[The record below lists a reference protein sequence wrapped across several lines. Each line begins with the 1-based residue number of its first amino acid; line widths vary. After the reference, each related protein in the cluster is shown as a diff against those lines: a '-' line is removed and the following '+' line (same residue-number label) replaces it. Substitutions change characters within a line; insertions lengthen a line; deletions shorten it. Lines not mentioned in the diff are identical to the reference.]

1 MKILK
6 NYFLA
11 ALVFCLG
18 SLSAQTFIGEINPF
32 PKQPVDSHRSEVRNR
47 NAVDTIKILAVL
59 VEFQKDTDANTGGD
73 GTFNSIYGK
82 EYGDKIIDPLPHDV
96 NYFSNHLEFAKNYF
110 AKVSNGKAN
119 VVYQFLPQVV
129 TVSKTMRNYSPPVN
143 STDFT
148 AMAEFMKEV
157 WLLAGNQNPNFN
169 FNDFNLF
176 AIFHAGVGRDIS
188 LPGSL
193 GNEKDL
199 PSVYLGLNAL
209 QKYFGTTFT
218 GIQVGN
224 ANSKVTNSMI
234 LPQTENREITSFG
247 QTSLFQVSI
256 NGLIAA
262 NIASYLGLPDLF
274 DTNTGL
280 SAIGKFGLMDGQ
292 AIFANRGLFPPEPS
306 AWEKIFLG
314 WEIPFEI
321 EVKAGSATYIINPSL
336 DALHKIYKIPIN
348 ASEYYLVEYRQR
360 DVNKDGLKISLKQNN
375 VVVTK
380 TFALNEYAY
389 FEAIPETLLAGVTTS
404 VDEHDFS
411 LPGSGIL
418 IWHID
423 EKIISEK
430 ITDNKINSDKTRR
443 GVDVEEADGV
453 QDIGEQ
459 FTTIF
464 GDKVVGEG
472 WESDLWYK
480 TNSAKLYQNKFSSDT
495 RPNTNANDGAN
506 SLITF
511 QNFSDLTNP
520 LQMTFDLQFSGDV
533 VKPIFKK
540 AIALPSTDNKLT
552 SINFNGKNYFFVLS
566 NSNLYQFDEKGNLVD
581 SVLSFSSFKPAVFV
595 ENDLLYVVGLFN
607 STNLVNSSSIN
618 ILTFSATERHYAS
631 NSFSFIASTPPV
643 CWQKSKF
650 IFGTTLDGIHLISV
664 NADSI
669 LNHSKF
675 VTDYV
680 GTAIKIASPS
690 VAPLPIRP
698 DRLDFITKQKYYT
711 YIIWDSLNFVENLH
725 DLVQSKTSSG
735 VSFFVVLSEEKFYVI
750 NDKAKIISEFSVNGS
765 PTSFSLADLKQDGSN
780 YILYTNGTNLEAYNL
795 SGASAENFPFHDPMG
810 IGFTGTPLAAD
821 IQGDGKSEVI
831 AVTTDGRI
839 FAVDGGTG
847 KVVNGFPISTGQS
860 LSSTPILFSDSGKV
874 SLAVLNENSF
884 SAFNICGTGGKYFWS
899 EENGNSWN
907 NSFVDKAANTNS
919 ISEFFPKAKA
929 YNWPNPVYDGQTF
942 IRYYVS
948 EDSKINIKIFDLAG
962 DFVAELNNTAIGGM
976 DNETTWNVNNIQSGV
991 YFARV
996 EATGNSGKSEST
1008 IIKIAIVK

>member
-11 ALVFCLG
+11 VLVLCLG
-18 SLSAQTFIGEINPF
+18 SLSAQTFIGKINPF
-32 PKQPVDSHRSEVRNR
+32 PKQTAENF
-47 NAVDTIKILAVL
+47 NAVDTIKILAVM
-59 VEFQKDTDANTGGD
+59 VEFQKDTDTNTGGD

-82 EYGDKIIDPLPHDV
+82 DYGDKIIDPLPHDV

-119 VVYQFLPQVV
+119 IVYQVLPQVV

-157 WLLAGNQNPNFN
+157 WDSVSVKNPNFN

-209 QKYFGTTFT
+209 QKYYGTSFD
-218 GIQVGN
+218 GIQVGSSN
-224 ANSKVTNSMI
+224 FKITNSMI
-234 LPQTENREITSFG
+234 LPQTENREISSFG

-306 AWEKIFLG
+306 AWERIFLG
-314 WEIPFEI
+314 WETPTEI
-321 EVKAGSATYIINPSL
+321 EVKAGNSTYTIAPSL
-336 DALHKIYKIPIN
+336 NASNKIYKIPIN
-348 ASEYYLVEYRQR
+348 SSEYYLVEYRQR
-360 DVNKDGLKISLKQNN
+360 DVFQDGLKISLKQNN
-375 VVVTK
+375 VDVTK

-404 VDEHDFS
+404 VDEYDFS

-423 EKIISEK
+423 EKVISEK
-430 ITDNKINSDKTRR
+430 IAENKINADKTHR

-472 WESDLWYK
+472 WEFDLWYK
-480 TNSAKLYQNKFSSDT
+480 SNSAKLYKNKFSSDT

-511 QNFSDLTNP
+511 QNFSDLTDP
-520 LQMTFDLQFSGDV
+520 TQMTFDVQFGADA
-533 VKPIFKK
+533 VKPIFRK
-540 AIALPSTDNKLT
+540 AVALPSTDNKLT
-552 SINFNGKNYFFVLS
+552 SVNFNGKNYFFIVS

-581 SVLSFSSFKPAVFV
+581 SVLSFSSFKPVVFIQDNV
-595 ENDLLYVVGLFN
+595 LYAIGIKNSLSLSTPSIINVLNISLNGKKSYSKGLQNTVASTPVKLLGDVMIFGNELGDVWIATFTVDSLSQRMLIPSIDENSHVTKFAGNNYFFIYDKYLYN
-607 STNLVNSSSIN
+607 NKNNL
-618 ILTFSATERHYAS
+618 ILTFPEILINFCQTVSLGGDEAS
-631 NSFSFIASTPPV
+631 V
-643 CWQKSKF
+643 
-650 IFGTTLDGIHLISV
+650 L
-664 NADSI
+664 
-669 LNHSKF
+669 
-675 VTDYV
+675 
-680 GTAIKIASPS
+680 
-690 VAPLPIRP
+690 
-698 DRLDFITKQKYYT
+698 
-711 YIIWDSLNFVENLH
+711 
-725 DLVQSKTSSG
+725 
-735 VSFFVVLSEEKFYVI
+735 LSEMKFYIV
-750 NDKAKIISEFSVNGS
+750 NDNNNNISEFKVQGS

-780 YILYTNGTNLEAYNL
+780 YILYTNGTNSEAYNL
-795 SGASAENFPFHDPMG
+795 SGACAENFPFRDPMG

-860 LSSTPILFSDSGKV
+860 LTSTPILFSDSGKV

-884 SAFNICGTGGKYFWS
+884 SAFNISNGSGPLFWS
-899 EENGNSWN
+899 EENGNSFN
-907 NSFVDKAANTNS
+907 NSFIDKAVNTNS

-962 DFVAELNNTAIGGM
+962 DFVAELNNTANGGM
-976 DNETTWNVNNIQSGV
+976 DNETTWNVNNIQSGI
-991 YFARV
+991 YFARIA
-996 EATGNSGKSEST
+996 ATGNSGKTEST
-1008 IIKIAIVK
+1008 IIKIAVVK

>member
-1 MKILK
+1 MLCK

-11 ALVFCLG
+11 ALVLCMG
-18 SLSAQTFIGEINPF
+18 SLSAQTFIGKINPF
-32 PKQPVDSHRSEVRNR
+32 PQQIIENR
-47 NAVDTIKILAVL
+47 NAVDTIKILTVM
-59 VEFQKDTDANTGGD
+59 VEYQKDTDNNTTGD
-73 GTFNSIYGK
+73 GSFHSIYEK
-82 EYGDKIIDPLPHDV
+82 DYGDKIIDPLPHDV

-110 AKVSNGKAN
+110 AKVSNRKAN
-119 VVYQFLPQVV
+119 VVYQFLPQII

-157 WLLAGNQNPNFN
+157 WTLAGNQNPNFN
-169 FNDFNLF
+169 FGDFNLF

-209 QKYFGTTFT
+209 QKYFGTSFD

-224 ANSKVTNSMI
+224 SNFKIKNSMI
-234 LPQTENREITSFG
+234 LPQTENREISSFG

-321 EVKAGSATYIINPSL
+321 PVSAGNSTHTIAPSL
-336 DALHKIYKIPIN
+336 NASHQIYKIPIN

-360 DVNKDGLKISLKQNN
+360 DVNQDGLKISFKQNN
-375 VVVTK
+375 VDVTK
-380 TFALNEYAY
+380 TFALNAYSY

-404 VDEHDFS
+404 VDEYDFS

-423 EKIISEK
+423 EKVINEK
-430 ITDNKINSDKTRR
+430 IADNKINSDKTHR
-443 GVDVEEADGV
+443 GVDLEEADGV
-453 QDIGEQ
+453 QEIGEQ

-464 GDKVVGEG
+464 GDKLVGEG
-472 WESDLWYK
+472 SEFDLWYK
-480 TNSAKLYQNKFSSDT
+480 SNTAKLYQNKFSSDT

-511 QNFSDLTNP
+511 QNFSDLTDP
-520 LQMTFDLQFSGDV
+520 TQMTFDVQFGGDV

-552 SINFNGKNYFFVLS
+552 SVNFNGKNYFFVLS
-566 NSNLYQFDEKGNLVD
+566 NSNLYQFDEQGILVD
-581 SVLSFSSFKPAVFV
+581 SILNFSSFKPTLFQIDSV
-595 ENDLLYVVGLFN
+595 LYVVGLFN
-607 STNLVNSSSIN
+607 SPNLVTPLTLNVKTITNSSNGFYLSNYDTRVSTTPIHVDYRIIFRSQSGEIRSIAIFQN
-618 ILTFSATERHYAS
+618 GPGGYGNPYDFPQL
-631 NSFSFIASTPPV
+631 NS
-643 CWQKSKF
+643 Q
-650 IFGTTLDGIHLISV
+650 
-664 NADSI
+664 
-669 LNHSKF
+669 
-675 VTDYV
+675 
-680 GTAIKIASPS
+680 KIAGVWAQYSISKNELANPYW
-690 VAPLPIRP
+690 
-698 DRLDFITKQKYYT
+698 T
-711 YIIWDSLNFVENLH
+711 N
-725 DLVQSKTSSG
+725 SKTFQDVLFDLAVSS
-735 VSFFVVLSEEKFYVI
+735 SLINKDVLILLSKENFYI
-750 NDKAKIISEFSVNGS
+750 MNDGGEMISKFSVNGS

-795 SGASAENFPFHDPMG
+795 SGACAENFPFRDPMG
-810 IGFTGTPLAAD
+810 VGFTGTPLAAD
-821 IQGDGKSEVI
+821 IQGDGKAEII
-831 AVTTDGRI
+831 AATTDGRV
-839 FAVDGGTG
+839 FAIDGGTG
-847 KVVNGFPISTGQS
+847 KVVNGFPISTGKS
-860 LSSTPILFSDSGKV
+860 LTSTPILFSDSGKV

-884 SAFNICGTGGKYFWS
+884 SAFNISSTNGKYFWS

-907 NSFVDKAANTNS
+907 NSFIEKAANTNS

-976 DNETTWNVNNIQSGV
+976 DNETTWNVNNIQSGI
-991 YFARV
+991 YLARV
-996 EATGNSGKSEST
+996 EATGTSGKTEST

>member
-1 MKILK
+1 MLNK

-11 ALVFCLG
+11 ALVLCLG
-18 SLSAQTFIGEINPF
+18 SLSAQTFIGKINPF
-32 PKQPVDSHRSEVRNR
+32 PQQIVENR
-47 NAVDTIKILAVL
+47 NAVDTIKILAVM
-59 VEFQKDTDANTGGD
+59 VEYQKDTDNNTTGD
-73 GTFNSIYGK
+73 GSFHSIYEK
-82 EYGDKIIDPLPHDV
+82 DYGDKIIDPLPHDV

-119 VVYQFLPQVV
+119 VVYQFLPQII

-157 WLLAGNQNPNFN
+157 WTLAGDQNPNFN
-169 FNDFNLF
+169 FGDFNLF

-209 QKYFGTTFT
+209 QKYFGTSFD

-224 ANSKVTNSMI
+224 SNFKIKNSMI
-234 LPQTENREITSFG
+234 LPQTENREISSFG

-321 EVKAGSATYIINPSL
+321 EVKAGSATYIVNPSL
-336 DALHKIYKIPIN
+336 DAMHKIYKIPIN

-360 DVNKDGLKISLKQNN
+360 DVNQDGLKISLKQNN
-375 VVVTK
+375 VDVTK
-380 TFALNEYAY
+380 TFALNAYSY

-404 VDEHDFS
+404 VDEYDFS

-423 EKIISEK
+423 EKVINEK
-430 ITDNKINSDKTRR
+430 IADNKINSDKTHR
-443 GVDVEEADGV
+443 GVDLEEADGV
-453 QDIGEQ
+453 QEIGEQ

-464 GDKVVGEG
+464 GDKLVGEG
-472 WESDLWYK
+472 SEFDLWYK
-480 TNSAKLYQNKFSSDT
+480 SNTAKLYQNKFSSDT

-520 LQMTFDLQFSGDV
+520 LQMSFDVQFGGDV
-533 VKPIFKK
+533 VKPIFRKTVS
-540 AIALPSTDNKLT
+540 LPSTNNKLT
-552 SINFNGKNYFFVLS
+552 SVNFNGKNYFFVLS
-566 NSNLYQFDEKGNLVD
+566 HSNLYEFDEQGNLVD
-581 SVLSFSSFKPAVFV
+581 SVLSFSSFKPAVYV
-595 ENDLLYVVGLFN
+595 QNDILFVVGLFAFPNPSN
-607 STNLVNSSSIN
+607 SLSINVKTTSGSGNKFYSFYCNRYSNTVPVRTNNLISFGDVDGTVYTYEISKDSVVTGSTSSFSHPNKVTKLAGDDAAYSISSNRFINRNSSN
-618 ILTFSATERHYAS
+618 
-631 NSFSFIASTPPV
+631 
-643 CWQKSKF
+643 
-650 IFGTTLDGIHLISV
+650 TLDFPVILLDLAATKDAIG
-664 NADSI
+664 ADIEII
-669 LNHSKF
+669 LS
-675 VTDYV
+675 
-680 GTAIKIASPS
+680 
-690 VAPLPIRP
+690 
-698 DRLDFITKQKYYT
+698 
-711 YIIWDSLNFVENLH
+711 DS
-725 DLVQSKTSSG
+725 
-735 VSFFVVLSEEKFYVI
+735 KFYVI
-750 NDKAKIISEFSVNGS
+750 NAQQTITSKFHGNGI
-765 PTSFSLADLKQDGSN
+765 PMTFSLADLKQDGSN

-795 SGASAENFPFHDPMG
+795 SGACAENFPFRDPMG
-810 IGFTGTPLAAD
+810 VGFIGTPLAAD
-821 IQGDGKSEVI
+821 IQGDGKAEII
-831 AVTTDGRI
+831 AATTDGRV
-839 FAVDGGTG
+839 FAIDGGTG
-847 KVVNGFPISTGQS
+847 KVVNGFPISTGKS
-860 LSSTPILFSDSGKV
+860 LTSTPILFSDSGKV

-884 SAFNICGTGGKYFWS
+884 SAFNISSTNGKYFWS
-899 EENGNSWN
+899 EENGNSFN

-962 DFVAELNNTAIGGM
+962 DFVAELNNTANGGM
-976 DNETTWNVNNIQSGV
+976 DNETIWNVNNIQSGV

-996 EATGNSGKSEST
+996 EATGNSGKTESA

>member
-1 MKILK
+1 MKFFK
-6 NYFLA
+6 KYFIA
-11 ALVFCLG
+11 ILVFCLG
-18 SLSAQTFIGEINPF
+18 SLSAQTFIGKGNPF
-32 PKQPVDSHRSEVRNR
+32 PQQVAQNRSS
-47 NAVDTIKILAVL
+47 VDTIKILAVM
-59 VEFQKDTDANTGGD
+59 VEFQKDTDNNTAGD
-73 GTFNSIYGK
+73 GTFNSIYEKDYGK
-82 EYGDKIIDPLPHDV
+82 KIIDPLPHDV
-96 NYFSNHLEFAKNYF
+96 NYFSDHLEFAKNYF
-110 AKVSNGKAN
+110 SKVSNGKAN
-119 VVYQFLPQVV
+119 VVYLILPQVI
-129 TVSKTMRNYSPPVN
+129 TVSKTMRNYSPAVN

-148 AMAEFMKEV
+148 AMAEFLKEV
-157 WLLAGNQNPNFN
+157 WNLAGDQNPNFN
-169 FNDFNLF
+169 FADFNLF

-199 PSVYLGLNAL
+199 PSVYLGLNAI
-209 QKYFGTTFT
+209 QKYFGASFD
-218 GIQVGN
+218 GIQIGSSN
-224 ANSKVTNSMI
+224 FKITNSMI
-234 LPQTENREITSFG
+234 LPQAENREISSFG
-247 QTSLFQVSI
+247 QSALFQVSI
-256 NGLIAA
+256 NGLIVA
-262 NIASYLGLPDLF
+262 NIASFLGLPDLF

-292 AIFANRGLFPPEPS
+292 SIFANRGLFPPEPS

-314 WEIPFEI
+314 WETPTEIP
-321 EVKAGSATYIINPSL
+321 VQAGNKTYIITPSL
-336 DALHKIYKIPIN
+336 VPSHQIYKIPIN
-348 ASEYYLVEYRQR
+348 ASEYYLVENRQR
-360 DVNKDGLKISLKQNN
+360 DVNQDGLKITLKQNGTHI
-375 VVVTK
+375 TK
-380 TFALNEYAY
+380 TFAIKDYDY
-389 FEAIPETLLAGVTTS
+389 FEAIPETLIAGVTTS
-404 VDEHDFS
+404 VDEYDYS

-423 EKIISEK
+423 EKIINEK
-430 ITDNKINSDKTRR
+430 IADNKINSDKTRR

-464 GDKVVGEG
+464 GDQVVGEG
-472 WESDLWYK
+472 WEFDLWYK
-480 TNSAKLYQNKFSSDT
+480 SNSAKLYKNKFSADT

-511 QNFSDLTNP
+511 QNFSDLTNST
-520 LQMTFDLQFSGDV
+520 QMTFDVQFGGDV
-533 VKPIFKK
+533 IKPIFKK

-566 NSNLYQFDEKGNLVD
+566 NSNLYQFDEKGNMVD
-581 SVLSFSSFKPAVFV
+581 SVLNFSSFKPTLFID
-595 ENDLLYVVGLFN
+595 NDLLYIIGLYN
-607 STNLVNSSSIN
+607 SLNLTTPLSIN
-618 ILTFSATERHYAS
+618 ILSLSASVKNYKS
-631 NSFSFIASTPPV
+631 QGFPFVASTPPV
-643 CWQKSKF
+643 CWQKSKL

-664 NADSI
+664 YADSI
-669 LNHSKF
+669 LNHGKF
-675 VTDYV
+675 VTGYV
-680 GTAIKIASPS
+680 GAAIKIVSPS
-690 VAPLPIRP
+690 VALLPIQP

-711 YIIWDSLNFVENLH
+711 FIIGDSLNFVENLH
-725 DLVQSKTSSG
+725 DLVQSKTSTG
-735 VSFFVVLSEEKFYVI
+735 VSLFIVLSEEKFYVI
-750 NDKAKIISEFSVNGS
+750 NDKAKIISEFPVNGS

-795 SGASAENFPFHDPMG
+795 SGASAENFPFRDPMG

-821 IQGDGKSEVI
+821 IQGDGKAEII
-831 AVTTDGRI
+831 AATSDGRI
-839 FAVDGGTG
+839 FAVIGGTG
-847 KVVNGFPISTGQS
+847 KVVNGFPISTGMR
-860 LSSTPILFSDSGKV
+860 LTSTPVLFSDSGKV

-884 SAFNICGTGGKYFWS
+884 SAFNISSTDGEYFWS

-907 NSFVDKAANTNS
+907 SSFVDKAASTNS

-991 YFARV
+991 YFARL
-996 EATGNSGKSEST
+996 EATGNSGKTEST